1 VRYIR
6 QKLDHS
12 DIETVISGIKE
23 VHYRLLLDSLNI
35 VAPSIVDRG
44 PILSK
49 EGDELVSSF
58 DWRPNEPER
67 TPQFFEDL
75 CHHLDMPGGFR
86 LYDVHSAS
94 LFEHKIIDD
103 FTHVN
108 ITGKADGIIV
118 RQGGVQEELP
128 LAWIA
133 TDTFMAIELK
143 THTTVKD
150 ASSFRA
156 IVTQLVLL
164 ALRSK
169 YNAQALLTSGNQWY
183 FLRLEKED
191 NAVRIIYEIAENWK
205 TGIGRLRY
213 ILSNF
218 NPHEASLD
226 IATAPARR
234 SNVAADNNITGGF
247 DISHHTLMD
256 SSLAEAAAEFGANA
270 SEPRNVGNQKCS
282 IAYLRD
288 EYTVSAADVFNLPIF
303 GTSSRV
309 H

>member
-1 VRYIR
+1 
-6 QKLDHS
+6 
-12 DIETVISGIKE
+12 
-23 VHYRLLLDSLNI
+23 
-35 VAPSIVDRG
+35 
-44 PILSK
+44 
-49 EGDELVSSF
+49 
-58 DWRPNEPER
+58 
-67 TPQFFEDL
+67 
-75 CHHLDMPGGFR
+75 
-86 LYDVHSAS
+86 
-94 LFEHKIIDD
+94 
-103 FTHVN
+103 
-108 ITGKADGIIV
+108 
-118 RQGGVQEELP
+118 
-128 LAWIA
+128 
-133 TDTFMAIELK
+133 MAIELK

-191 NAVRIIYEIAENWK
+191 NVVRIIYEIAENWK

-234 SNVAADNNITGGF
+234 SDIEADNNITGGF
-247 DISHHTLMD
+247 DISHTRMD
-256 SSLAEAAAEFGANA
+256 TSLAEAAAEFGANA
-270 SEPRNVGNQKCS
+270 SEPRNVCNQKCS

-288 EYTVSAADVFNLPIF
+288 EYTVSAADVLKLPILGRHHVF
-303 GTSSRV
+303 IECRISYG
-309 H
+309 